1 MNKTETHPHRI
12 LTVGNMTR
20 IAVLTAA
27 ACILDLIQIPI
38 VAFYKLDFGNV
49 PVLLGTFSMGTVPGI
64 IILALKCLIGLIH
77 TSSMGIGKLADF
89 IMSAALIIPAGLLY
103 HRNKTRKTAVWGML
117 TGTLCMTVVGVLVNL
132 WILIP
137 FYMTAFHMD
146 MQGILNYAGV
156 AGVDAQ
162 WKLLLMITGPF
173 NLLKGLLLSLVTGL
187 IYKPLSPLLHQ
198 KL

>member
-49 PVLLGTFSMGTVPGI
+49 PVLLGAFSMGTVPGI